1 MENTIY
7 KLAAEVAQEMIEN
20 GNYNSA
26 KVDIIEKL
34 AYEYGYEVYFD
45 DEYIM
50 VGDEVFY
57 FTTER

>member
-1 MENTIY
+1 MENMIY

-20 GNYNSA
+20 ETYNRA
-26 KVDIIEKL
+26 KIDAIVKL
-34 AYEYGYEVYFD
+34 ADEYGYEVYFD

-50 VGDEVFY
+50 VEDEVFY